1 MMNFQLHPPQ
11 GGDSMRP
18 TRFRAFLLL
27 LLLLFWPRG
36 EATASTVIA
45 MSLEQMTDRAQ
56 TIFLGRVTGTRA
68 DWNAERTRIYT
79 YVTLD
84 VDQYLKG
91 GNRSR
96 TETIRLLGGR
106 VGPYLA
112 MIPGTPDFRVGEDVL
127 LFTAGAGARIP
138 TVLGLSLGKFTVV
151 RDANGESIVKRDI
164 SSLMLANYRS
174 DSRKPGDPVNR
185 YRLSDV
191 EARIRALV
199 R

>member
-1 MMNFQLHPPQ
+1 
-11 GGDSMRP
+11 MRRSP
-18 TRFRAFLLL
+18 IPALLL
-27 LLLLFWPRG
+27 LLVSSFWPRT
-36 EATASTVIA
+36 EAAASTVLA

-84 VDQYLKG
+84 VDRYLKG
-91 GNRSR
+91 GNASK

-112 MIPGTPDFRVGEDVL
+112 MIPGTPGFRVGENVL

-151 RDANGESIVKRDI
+151 EDAHGEDIVKRDI

-185 YRLSDV
+185 YRLADV

>member
-1 MMNFQLHPPQ
+1 
-11 GGDSMRP
+11 MRR
-18 TRFRAFLLL
+18 TTFSALLL
-27 LLLLFWPRG
+27 LLPLLFRPQT
-36 EATASTVIA
+36 EAEASTVVA

-68 DWNAERTRIYT
+68 DWNVERTRIYT

-84 VDQYLKG
+84 VDRYLKG
-91 GNRSR
+91 GSPSG

-112 MIPGTPDFRVGEDVL
+112 MVPGTPEFRMGEEVL

-138 TVLGLSLGKFTVV
+138 TVLGLSQGKFTVV
-151 RDANGESIVKRDI
+151 PDVNGERIVKRDI
-164 SSLMLANYRS
+164 TSLMLANYRS

-185 YRLSDV
+185 YRLSEV

-199 R
+199 H